1 MRVVEDATRTV
12 EKQIVPGKE
21 LCERI
26 IMTALDE
33 KGVATFPLPEQ
44 KTKEMVATIEKNFD
58 AIDEVVIGTA
68 FVVMETAA
76 KDNVDDMVGLVQ
88 FFLTTY
94 AGMVLSKR
102 MTEYGDAT
110 LSRLVCEDPKD
121 WQRALLE
128 SARSG
133 LIREDAFKERMQMTM
148 EELLFSFPVGSYSQ
162 RLFAEFIK
170 KFEEEGVQAFE
181 QMKSS

>member
-1 MRVVEDATRTV
+1 M
-12 EKQIVPGKE
+12 
-21 LCERI
+21 
-26 IMTALDE
+26 
-33 KGVATFPLPEQ
+33 
-44 KTKEMVATIEKNFD
+44 
-58 AIDEVVIGTA
+58 
-68 FVVMETAA
+68 
-76 KDNVDDMVGLVQ
+76 
-88 FFLTTY
+88 
-94 AGMVLSKR
+94 
-102 MTEYGDAT
+102 
-110 LSRLVCEDPKD
+110 CEDPKD

-133 LIREDAFKERMQMTM
+133 LIREDTFKERMQMTM